1 MASTQNFTDSIATK
15 FDLAAYLTERQ
26 PRVEAALDA
35 AILPAYPD
43 TIYAAMRY
51 SLLAGGKRL
60 RPILCLASCET
71 IGGSIE
77 MAMPTACA
85 LEMIHTMSLIHD
97 DLPAMDNDDYRR
109 GKLTNHKVYG
119 EDIAILAGDGLLAY
133 AFEYI
138 ATATQGVSADR
149 VLKAIAHL
157 AKAVGANGLV
167 GGQVVDLESEGNADI
182 SVETLTYIHQH
193 KTGALL
199 ESSVV
204 CGAILAG
211 ATAVETQILSQFAR
225 NIGLAF
231 QIIDDILD
239 LTATQA
245 ELGKTP
251 GKDLAAQKATYPRLW
266 GLEESRAQAHKLVT
280 AAKTILTTEFG
291 DRALPLQA
299 LADYITDRKN

>member
-1 MASTQNFTDSIATK
+1 MTSNQDLISIPTA
-15 FDLAAYLTERQ
+15 FDLVAYLTDRQ
-26 PRVEAALDA
+26 PKVEAALDA
-35 AILPAYPD
+35 AIRPAYPD

-60 RPILCLASCET
+60 RPILCLASCEA
-71 IGGSIE
+71 IGGSPDIAIP
-77 MAMPTACA
+77 MACA

-138 ATATQGVSADR
+138 ATHTQGVSADR
-149 VLKAIAHL
+149 VLKAIANL
-157 AKAVGANGLV
+157 ARAVGADGLV
-167 GGQVVDLESEGNADI
+167 GGQVVDLESEGKSDI
-182 SVETLTYIHQH
+182 SIETLIYIHNH
-193 KTGALL
+193 KTGALFQ
-199 ESSVV
+199 SSVV

-211 ATAVETQILSQFAR
+211 ATEAEIDKLSKFAQ

-239 LTATQA
+239 ITATGA
-245 ELGKTP
+245 ELGKTA
-251 GKDLAAQKATYPRLW
+251 GKDVEAQKATYPKLW
-266 GLEESRAQAHKLVT
+266 GLDESRRQADKLV
-280 AAKTILTTEFG
+280 AEAKTILAEFG
-291 DRALPLQA
+291 DRARPLQA

>member
-1 MASTQNFTDSIATK
+1 MISTQNITDAPSTK
-15 FDLAAYLTERQ
+15 FDLAAYLAERQ
-26 PRVEAALDA
+26 PRVEAALDD
-35 AILPAYPD
+35 AIRPAYPD

-60 RPILCLASCET
+60 RPILCLASCEA
-71 IGGSIE
+71 IGGSIDL
-77 MAMPTACA
+77 ALPTACA

-97 DLPAMDNDDYRR
+97 DLPAMDDDDYRR

-133 AFEYI
+133 AFEHV
-138 ATATQGVSADR
+138 ATHTKGVSADR
-149 VLKAIAHL
+149 VLTAIAHL
-157 AKAVGANGLV
+157 ARAVGANGLV
-167 GGQVVDLESEGNADI
+167 GGQTIDLESEGQTDI
-182 SVETLTYIHQH
+182 SIETLTYIHHH

-204 CGAILAG
+204 CGAVLAG
-211 ATAVETQILSQFAR
+211 ATAAEIDKLSRFAR

-245 ELGKTP
+245 DLGKTP
-251 GKDLAAQKATYPRLW
+251 GKDLAAQKATYPKLW
-266 GLEESRAQAHKLVT
+266 GLEESKRQADKLI
-280 AAKTILTTEFG
+280 AEAKTFLSEFG
-291 DRALPLQA
+291 DRATPLQA
-299 LADYITDRKN
+299 LADYITARKN